1 MFRFPLPSSSIF
13 SSSSTSSSSCS
24 TSSSSSSALPASGCH
39 CSKYHLTCMCSG
51 AVRHWRG
58 FWSTHILHYTTWNSA
73 CGSHL
78 SPVSL
83 APARISLRW
92 AARQPSPFVYWIMG
106 LCVAEWY
113 FIIRI
118 IFFLFRVCSF
128 VFYGLSLFGN
138 YIVFFLSF
146 FITME
151 CFLVCFLSFE
161 LHFFFFF
168 AIFILCIFTNS
179 LPVVVTP
186 KFRMTFFFSFF
197 IAFRVEFYFIII
209 FCFVFPLLFHYQ
221 FNILLTFYNSGIRS
235 RSFLSSLF
243 IWILAFYV
251 FI

>member
-1 MFRFPLPSSSIF
+1 MFRGRSSLARLLKYTHSSLHNVKLSLRLPSITCF
-13 SSSSTSSSSCS
+13 SRPGTYISQV
-24 TSSSSSSALPASGCH
+24 SGAAAFTFCVLNYG
-39 CSKYHLTCMCSG
+39 SVCSG
-51 AVRHWRG
+51 VIFYYSDYFFFYFG
-58 FWSTHILHYTTWNSA
+58 FVLSYFMGFLCLGIIL
-73 CGSHL
+73 
-78 SPVSL
+78 
-83 APARISLRW
+83 
-92 AARQPSPFVYWIMG
+92 F
-106 LCVAEWY
+106 
-113 FIIRI
+113 
-118 IFFLFRVCSF
+118 
-128 VFYGLSLFGN
+128 
-138 YIVFFLSF
+138 FFLSF

-186 KFRMTFFFSFF
+186 KFRMTFFFPFF